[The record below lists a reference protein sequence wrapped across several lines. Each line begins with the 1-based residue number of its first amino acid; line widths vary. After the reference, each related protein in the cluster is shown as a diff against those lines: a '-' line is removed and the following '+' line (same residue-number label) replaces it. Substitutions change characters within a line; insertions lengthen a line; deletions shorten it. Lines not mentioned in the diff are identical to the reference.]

1 VAGADWD
8 NAHRAAALC
17 GWRVLGDHQ
26 SRRADRVAMRV
37 DIDRIE
43 MSAVRGLLQ

>member
-1 VAGADWD
+1 VTEKLQE
-8 NAHRAAALC
+8 NARRAALC

-37 DIDRIE
+37 HIDRIE